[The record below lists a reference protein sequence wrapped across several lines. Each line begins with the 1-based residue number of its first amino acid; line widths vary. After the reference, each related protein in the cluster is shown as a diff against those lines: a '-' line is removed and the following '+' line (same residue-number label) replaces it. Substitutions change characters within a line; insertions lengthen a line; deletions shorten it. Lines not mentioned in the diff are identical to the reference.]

1 MEPTNKVLLGPSNYK
16 IKCSGKFTGEL
27 SVNNETLNEEIYVV
41 KGLQTPLLG
50 RVASSK
56 LKLIQKVDHIKLV
69 KIIPEGF
76 LRVIPLCL
84 LVLEN
89 KRVNTKSV

>member
-56 LKLIQKVDHIKLV
+56 LKLIQKVDHINEV
-69 KIIPEGF
+69 GEDYTR
-76 LRVIPLCL
+76 RVL
-84 LVLEN
+84 
-89 KRVNTKSV
+89 KSYPSLFTGLGK